1 MGAGLGKESMSW
13 LDDLEA
19 QAQARRAGGESAERS
34 REACESAYRDQLVPA
49 MRELHE
55 YLQRLVESLA
65 YLKPVVKL
73 EYPVPGY
80 GNVPAQLAHDYELRI
95 DSQARATE
103 IHLKSAA
110 NVLTED
116 AAIISIEGAAKV
128 RAINGAF
135 QKVRLAGLQDFRK
148 DDSGEM
154 VSGQFRARGKI
165 PLTADIRADADS
177 GMVKMTFLNHD
188 DWGTRARSYS
198 AAQMDATLYDQL
210 GRYISRQ
217 SDDLFREELSAS
229 IRHNLQQK
237 IQQSQLRRKW
247 EDKLAVQQREE
258 LERLRR
264 AGNVDPM
271 LPTTLMSRL
280 RGLFQR

>member
-1 MGAGLGKESMSW
+1 MSW
-13 LDDLEA
+13 LEDLEA
-19 QAQARRAGGESAERS
+19 QAQARRVGGESAERS
-34 REACESAYRDQLVPA
+34 REACETAYRDQLLPA
-49 MRELHE
+49 MQELHE
-55 YLQRLVESLA
+55 YLQRLIESLT
-65 YLKPVVKL
+65 YLKPVVRL
-73 EYPVPGY
+73 EYAVPGY
-80 GNVPAQLAHDYELRI
+80 GNAPAQLAHDYELRI
-95 DSQARATE
+95 ESVARAIE
-103 IHLKSAA
+103 IHLKSNA
-110 NVLTED
+110 NVLTEE
-116 AAIISIEGAAKV
+116 ALLVPIEGAAKV

-154 VSGQFRARGKI
+154 VSAQFRARGKI
-165 PLTADIRADADS
+165 PLHATIRADADS

-188 DWGTRARSYS
+188 DWGTRARSYTP
-198 AAQMDATLYDQL
+198 AQMNATLYDQL

-247 EDKLAVQQREE
+247 EDKLAVQQRDE

-264 AGNVDPM
+264 AGTVDPE
-271 LPTTLMSRL
+271 LPPTLLGRL
-280 RGLFQR
+280 RGLFTR

>member
-1 MGAGLGKESMSW
+1 MNW
-13 LDDLEA
+13 LEDLEA

-34 REACESAYRDQLVPA
+34 REACEDAYREQLLPA
-49 MRELHE
+49 MQSLHE
-55 YLQRLVESLA
+55 YLQRLIESLT
-65 YLKPVVKL
+65 YLKPVVKI
-73 EYPVPGY
+73 EYAVPGY
-80 GNVPAQLAHDYELRI
+80 GNVPAQLAHDYALRI
-95 DSQARATE
+95 DSQARSTE
-103 IHLKSAA
+103 IHLESNA

-116 AAIISIEGAAKV
+116 AAPIAVDGAAKV

-154 VSGQFRARGKI
+154 VAAQFRARGKI
-165 PLTADIRADADS
+165 ALHADIRADAES

-188 DWGTRARSYS
+188 DWGTRARSYTP
-198 AAQMDATLYDQL
+198 AQMNATLYDQL

-229 IRHNLQQK
+229 TRQHLQTR

-258 LERLRR
+258 LERMRR
-264 AGNVDPM
+264 AGTIDPDF
-271 LPTTLMSRL
+271 PPTLMQRL
-280 RGLFQR
+280 RGFFTR